1 MKTYPTYKD
10 SGQLW
15 LGLIPEHWRTVPTF
29 VVLQERQVPN
39 IGMREKTLLSLSYG
53 RIVVKDIDSA
63 FGLLP
68 ASFETYQ
75 IVKPGNIILRFTDL
89 QNDHKSLRVGLA
101 KNDGIITS
109 AYLCLSVN
117 QSLLP
122 EYAYQQLHAIDT
134 QKLFYSMGGGLR
146 QSMGYDDLR
155 RMPFL
160 VPPADE
166 QAAIV
171 AYLDRKSADIERFIT
186 KKRRLIALLN
196 EQKAAIINRAVTKG
210 LTPDVPMKA
219 SGVEWLGRVP
229 AHWEVRKISRSFRR
243 ISSGTTPPSG
253 ETRYYEGGTVAWVNT
268 GDLND
273 DWLTSCKHKLTE
285 LALTNF
291 STLKIYEPGTLL
303 VALYGATIGKTAILG
318 FPACTNQ
325 ACCALSSSPFF
336 DIRFVKNWFVANKVN
351 IVSLGYGGGQP
362 NISQELVRQL
372 RVPCPPPNEQV
383 AIVAYIEAENAII
396 GQAISRVEQEI
407 ELIQEYQTT
416 LISDAVTGKIDVREV
431 TDAKNSAANL
441 MT

>member
-1 MKTYPTYKD
+1 MKPYPNYKD
-10 SGQLW
+10 SGQPW
-15 LGLIPEHWRTVPTF
+15 LGPIPEHWRTVPTF
-29 VVLQERQVPN
+29 VVLRERQVPN

-75 IVKPGNIILRFTDL
+75 IVEPGNIILRFTDL

-210 LTPDVPMKA
+210 LNPDVPRKA
-219 SGVEWLGRVP
+219 SGLDWMGEVP
-229 AHWEVRKISRSFRR
+229 AHWEIVRAKYLFREINDRSA
-243 ISSGTTPPSG
+243 GG
-253 ETRYYEGGTVAWVNT
+253 EEGRHLSMSQKFGLINQSEVGDKPAATDSQEGFKKCSI
-268 GDLND
+268 GDLVLN
-273 DWLTSCKHKLTE
+273 KLKSHLGVFAVASMEGLVSPDYAVYE
-285 LALTNF
+285 LAANGNVHYFERLFKTKTYIAEF
-291 STLKIYEPGTLL
+291 TKAARGIVIGFMR
-303 VALYGATIGKTAILG
+303 LYTPDFFNIPCLYPPAAEREEIMQFIDAEVDKANQVIAKTE
-318 FPACTNQ
+318 
-325 ACCALSSSPFF
+325 
-336 DIRFVKNWFVANKVN
+336 R
-351 IVSLGYGGGQP
+351 
-362 NISQELVRQL
+362 
-372 RVPCPPPNEQV
+372 
-383 AIVAYIEAENAII
+383 
-396 GQAISRVEQEI
+396 EI
-407 ELIQEYQTT
+407 ELIQEYRTT

-431 TDAKNSAANL
+431 ADAKNSAANL